1 MPSSQSDPYGL
12 GRFVDAQ
19 EPVFASVL
27 SELRSGRKRGHWMW
41 FIFPQI
47 RGLGRSSTAEY
58 YAIGSLAEAQA
69 YLKHPVLGPRL
80 VECCRLVN
88 IIEGRTATEIFG
100 YPDDLKFRSSLT
112 LFARAAPGQ
121 SVFAEALAKYF
132 GNEPDPSTLAR
143 L

>member
-1 MPSSQSDPYGL
+1 MPPSQSDPYGL
-12 GRFVDAQ
+12 GRFVEAQ
-19 EPVFASVL
+19 EPVLASVL
-27 SELRSGRKRGHWMW
+27 SELRSGRKRSHWVW

-58 YAIGSLAEAQA
+58 YAIGSLAEAKA
-69 YLKHPVLGPRL
+69 YMKHSVLGPRL

-88 IIEGRTATEIFG
+88 LIEGRTADEIFG

-112 LFARAAPGQ
+112 LFARAAPEER
-121 SVFAEALAKYF
+121 VFAEALAKYF
-132 GNEPDPSTLAR
+132 GDEPDPLTLAR